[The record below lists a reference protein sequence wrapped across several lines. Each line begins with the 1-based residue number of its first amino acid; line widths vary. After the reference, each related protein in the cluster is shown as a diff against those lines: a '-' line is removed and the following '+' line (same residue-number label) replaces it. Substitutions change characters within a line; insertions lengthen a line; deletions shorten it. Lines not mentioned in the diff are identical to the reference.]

1 MEIKKVK
8 VLSSGV
14 FDVLNLGHINILTQA
29 KKLGDHLIVAIQ
41 DDDAVKKIKGQY
53 PILTINERKEQ
64 ISALPFVDEII
75 VYQDIDQRELWSDIN
90 PDIIVQGDD
99 YLHSADRTNALQYI
113 KENQIRLILLPRT
126 GGISST
132 EIKNRILKSNRK
144 DLLHLKNL
152 KLISIN
158 DLKIYEEYD
167 ERKVIK
173 LKEKIKNEK
182 IFHFPITVGEIN
194 NTLIVAD
201 GVNRIEALKR
211 LGCNFITALVL
222 PYNEIDLTNNVHYVK
237 NNKISRLSE
246 FSNPDGK
253 KIEFQKRTHE
263 EIYSLIKLNKTI
275 PSGETWHRPPY
286 YIINFVVSVEELIT
300 GVDLD
305 KKIQNVIDNNNVRYY
320 PINVYSCNEWS

>member
-246 FSNPDGK
+246 FSNPDGE